1 MAELFIVSLIWA
13 FSFGILKGVL
23 TGVDA
28 SFVACARLG
37 IAALALLPFMRLGR
51 IPRKQQ
57 GQLALIGAVQ
67 FGAMYIAYN
76 YSFRYLQA
84 YEVALFTIFTPI
96 FVTLIDQ
103 VFQHKVQAV
112 ALLAA
117 VLAVVGTGIVSWA
130 DLRSQGLAIGFL
142 IVQASNICFAFGQVY
157 YRRVAATLD
166 GVKDVQMISLL
177 YLGGFAITALSTLV
191 LGGWRN
197 LALSSTQVVTL
208 LYLGAIASG
217 LGFFLWNRGARR
229 VNAGSL
235 AVFNDL
241 KVPLAVA
248 VSLLFFGEKTDL
260 THLLVGGGIVLVA
273 LVLNETLPA
282 RLNHMITEKAKNL
295 TQINTDK
302 NG

>member
-1 MAELFIVSLIWA
+1 LERKFTGLAELFIVSLIWA
-13 FSFGILKGVL
+13 FSFGIIKGVL

-37 IAALALLPFMRLGR
+37 IAALALLPFLRLGR

-57 GQLALIGAVQ
+57 LQLAGIGAVQ

-76 YSFRYLQA
+76 YSFHYLQA

-103 VFQHKVQAV
+103 VFSRKVEVV
-112 ALLAA
+112 ALFAA
-117 VLAVVGTGIVSWA
+117 VLAVIGTGIVSWA
-130 DLRSQGLAIGFL
+130 DLGSQSLAIGFL
-142 IVQASNICFAFGQVY
+142 IVQVSNICFAFGQIY

-177 YLGGFAITALSTLV
+177 YLGGFAITAVATLALGGFRSLSTLT
-191 LGGWRN
+191 
-197 LALSSTQVVTL
+197 STQALTL
-208 LYLGAIASG
+208 VYLGAVASG

-229 VNAGSL
+229 VNAGAL

-248 VSLLFFGEKTDL
+248 VSLLFFGEKTDPL
-260 THLLVGGGIVLVA
+260 HLLVGGGIVLIA

-282 RLNHMITEKAKNL
+282 RLKLTAEKLKN
-295 TQINTDK
+295 
-302 NG
+302 